1 MRLLFVITA
10 CLSLSAYGGTD
21 SPVCEETYPNSGI
34 FECNLPVAGL
44 PTMPSDAG
52 DWNPSTAFEKKP
64 SFNPISGKNL
74 LVGMG
79 VIALIVGGWTQKDKL
94 SKRRPDDPRSSASN

>member
-34 FECNLPVAGL
+34 FECNLPVE
-44 PTMPSDAG
+44 SDYG
-52 DWNPSTAFEKKP
+52 DWDPNTAFEKKP

-74 LVGMG
+74 LVGVG

-94 SKRRPDDPRSSASN
+94 SKRSPDDPRSSASN